1 MAGVVEDTPSA
12 FYFERKIMLK
22 SIKIKSLCCRVCSQ
36 RLIDALAKIAGV
48 RSADVNLEKGR
59 AEVYCSNSVKNR
71 KIRREITS
79 LGFSAGR
86 VKTKRV
92 DYRALL
98 LKGSF

>member
-1 MAGVVEDTPSA
+1 MIKTV
-12 FYFERKIMLK
+12 KINGLACR
-22 SIKIKSLCCRVCSQ
+22 SCCKILE
-36 RLIDALAKIAGV
+36 DALAKIEGV
-48 RSADVNLEKGR
+48 KAADVNLEKGR

-98 LKGSF
+98 LKGNF